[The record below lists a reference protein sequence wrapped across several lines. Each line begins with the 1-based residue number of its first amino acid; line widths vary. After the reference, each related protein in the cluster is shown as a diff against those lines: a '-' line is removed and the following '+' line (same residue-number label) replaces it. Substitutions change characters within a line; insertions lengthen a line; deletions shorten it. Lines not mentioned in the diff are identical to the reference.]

1 MRIRRDRQYPRRS
14 RRATRPVAEAPLPQP
29 GFPIPRPFAVGAV
42 ATIRYPPA
50 PSSPSPLGCTRK
62 RASDPRAVNFWDT
75 AMPAPARRSSS
86 DRSMARST
94 GLAIIVVAAALACQ
108 GMTRAEPMGA
118 LQLDASLTIRGLTT
132 VEPHLLARALAD
144 DDDLLLLSRPQAN
157 RRLFLSAVGRKATLA
172 LQHAGFEAARATASV
187 ESGSTGERIVV
198 DVVEGPRTLA
208 AGLEISGLPDE
219 LAGGL
224 QRWLQGQR
232 PPQGSIAETVE
243 GANGWGGVRW
253 VDENGRAVTMEP
265 PLWTRGEPAPFDP
278 PHLKQIRTAI
288 GRFLRDQGRFG
299 AAALAEE
306 RKPNG
311 LLAGLSNLAASVRA
325 PTPGHLAAAVDVA
338 VRSGPGGA
346 VLAIGVT
353 NLPPP
358 AVLRDVRLPA
368 GTRTTKADLLAALD
382 ITLGGTVTEHDRL
395 AWKQRL
401 RMSGRF
407 LEAEVSFE
415 PASGPAE
422 DAAGFIAV
430 FDLEDYASAGAL
442 GTALSR
448 EEEVMLRFR
457 GWLVETLSGGE
468 DLIATW
474 QVKPPAGEGV
484 TVGQPTGEVIL
495 SANDGLLLSVLP
507 GGDEA
512 CGVSVTADGVGFLL
526 PAGAGRFEIPLP
538 ARGRLTT
545 QISLALAANTDG
557 QAGYQRQLT
566 VGAGY
571 ESRPRATAAP
581 IVLTARIEPSACL
594 GIVHEGSARTRWEG
608 QTLIVTSADLEAR
621 FDGPTGRLLSVQP
634 SDGVRMTFRTAP
646 AGLSATLATLR
657 AAAGEDKALSDA
669 LITSG
674 IDFFTAPGTAAAIDR
689 TVAASGLA
697 AGRRDARERFEH
709 LVGWFSDTSGAREGG
724 KIGPIVDG
732 ATAMETTLPDRLARL
747 VDILRRVGA
756 AGGFSRADA
765 LVVEAV
771 DAAESES
778 PLTIPKEKG
787 SDSEP
792 LMAVGRIAATTIWR
806 AIEDIGCRESWP
818 AVLARLAALGAARDP
833 ATLEELATFM
843 QSEQAGP
850 LAYLTAANGVPI
862 PLMAA
867 SLARRGQ
874 EKLSPA
880 AFHADCAPLLQL
892 LRSRGFD
899 HSLVVA
905 LRSLTDDDAR
915 LVGEMVIGDRG
926 FLLPLV
932 HDLHAKPTAAAAAA
946 ALPESLDRW
955 WESAL
960 GKVVTHALHERVS
973 PRTASKAEDLEPVR

>member
-1 MRIRRDRQYPRRS
+1 
-14 RRATRPVAEAPLPQP
+14 
-29 GFPIPRPFAVGAV
+29 
-42 ATIRYPPA
+42 
-50 PSSPSPLGCTRK
+50 
-62 RASDPRAVNFWDT
+62 
-75 AMPAPARRSSS
+75 MPAPARRSSR
-86 DRSMARST
+86 DRSMARSI
-94 GLAIIVVAAALACQ
+94 GLAITVVAATLAWQ
-108 GMTRAEPMGA
+108 EMARAEPMGA
-118 LQLDASLTIRGLTT
+118 LQLDASLTIRGLLT
-132 VEPHLLARALAD
+132 VEPHRLAQALAA

-172 LQHAGFEAARATASV
+172 LQHAGLEAAKATAAV
-187 ESGSTGERIVV
+187 ESGSTGERLVV

-208 AGLEISGLPDE
+208 SGVAISGLPDE

-232 PPQGSIAETVE
+232 PPQGSIAENVE
-243 GANGWGGVRW
+243 GADGWGGVRW
-253 VDENGRAVTMEP
+253 VDENGRTVTMEP
-265 PLWTRGEPAPFDP
+265 PLWSRGEPAPFDQ

-306 RKPNG
+306 RKPTG
-311 LLAGLSNLAASVRA
+311 LLAGLSNLAASVRTS
-325 PTPGHLAAAVDVA
+325 TPGHLAASVDVA
-338 VRSGPGGA
+338 VKSGPAGA

-353 NLPPP
+353 NLPPA
-358 AVLRDVRLPA
+358 AVLRDVRLSA
-368 GTRTTKADLLAALD
+368 GTRTTEADLLAALD
-382 ITLGGTVTEHDRL
+382 ITLGETVTEHDRL

-407 LEAEVSFE
+407 LRAEVSFE

-422 DAAGFIAV
+422 DGAGFVAV

-457 GWLVETLSGGE
+457 EWLVETLAGGE
-468 DLIATW
+468 DLVAAW
-474 QVKPPAGEGV
+474 QAKPPAGEAI

-495 SANDGLLLSVLP
+495 SANDGLLFSVLP
-507 GGDEA
+507 GGDGA
-512 CGVSVTADGVGFLL
+512 CGVSVTADGIGFFL
-526 PAGAGRFEIPLP
+526 PDGAGRFEIPLP

-557 QAGYQRQLT
+557 QTGYQRQLT

-571 ESRPRATAAP
+571 ESRPRATSAP
-581 IVLTARIEPSACL
+581 VVLTARIEPSACL
-594 GIVHEGSARTRWEG
+594 GIVHEGAARTHWEG
-608 QTLIVTSADLEAR
+608 DTLIVTSADMEAR
-621 FDGPTGRLLSVQP
+621 FDGPTGRLLSVQS
-634 SDGVRMTFRTAP
+634 SDGARMTFRTAP

-657 AAAGEDKALSDA
+657 AAAGEDKARSDA

-689 TVAASGLA
+689 TVSASGLA

-709 LVGWFSDTSGAREGG
+709 LIGWFSDTSGTRDGG
-724 KIGPIVDG
+724 IIGPIGDG
-732 ATAMETTLPDRLARL
+732 ATATETTLPDRLTRL

-765 LVVEAV
+765 LVAEAI
-771 DAAESES
+771 DAEDTET

-787 SDSEP
+787 SDGEP

-806 AIEDIGCRESWP
+806 AIEGIGCRESWP

-850 LAYLTAANGVPI
+850 LAYLTAANGVPT

-874 EKLSPA
+874 EKLSTA
-880 AFHADCAPLLQL
+880 AFHADCSPLLQL
-892 LRSRGFD
+892 LQSRGLD

-905 LRSLTDDDAR
+905 LRTLTEDDAH
-915 LVGEMVIGDRG
+915 LVGEMATGDRG

-932 HDLHAKPTAAAAAA
+932 HDLHAQPTAAAATT

-960 GKVVTHALHERVS
+960 GKVVTRALHERVS
-973 PRTASKAEDLEPVR
+973 PRTASTAEEAAPVR